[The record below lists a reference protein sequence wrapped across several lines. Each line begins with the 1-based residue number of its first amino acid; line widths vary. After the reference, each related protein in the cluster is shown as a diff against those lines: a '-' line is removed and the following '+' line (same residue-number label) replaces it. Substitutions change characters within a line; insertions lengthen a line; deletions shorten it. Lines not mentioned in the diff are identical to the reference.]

1 MGDTSLKFGGWG
13 LCRTCW
19 RQSQVKA
26 NGEKTKKKSGKKRG
40 WKKKKKIGRDG
51 PRGDR
56 PFDPFQLSLRAALW
70 TIGTS
75 GKALY
80 ACKRTAFGSYWNLAS
95 TEVCVINKKTVL
107 LIVLLYCYSSTMPA

>member
-40 WKKKKKIGRDG
+40 WKKKKSVEMVLGEI
-51 PRGDR
+51 DR
-56 PFDPFQLSLRAALW
+56 LTLS
-70 TIGTS
+70 S
-75 GKALY
+75 
-80 ACKRTAFGSYWNLAS
+80 
-95 TEVCVINKKTVL
+95 
-107 LIVLLYCYSSTMPA
+107 